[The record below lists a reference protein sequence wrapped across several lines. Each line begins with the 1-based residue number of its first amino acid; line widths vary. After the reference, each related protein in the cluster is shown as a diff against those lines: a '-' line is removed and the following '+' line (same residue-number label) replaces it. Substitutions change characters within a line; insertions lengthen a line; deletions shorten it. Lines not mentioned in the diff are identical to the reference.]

1 MKKEDKEYTQVF
13 AIRFAAFLL
22 YSSVLVG
29 LHPSAREPGGR
40 CALTG

>member
-22 YSSVLVG
+22 YSSVLVR
-29 LHPSAREPGGR
+29 SE
-40 CALTG
+40 